1 MLDETV
7 RLALSEDV
15 AHQSLGEGQ
24 DAVVLSLKSG
34 YLYTC
39 NETTERFLNVLDGRR
54 TLGEVVDLLGVE
66 YDVAPETLA
75 SDLAALAEELLGEKL
90 IVVAGEGS

>member
-1 MLDETV
+1 MLDESV

-24 DAVVLSLKSG
+24 DTVVLSLKSG

-39 NETTERFLNVLDGRR
+39 NETTERFLRALDGRR
-54 TLGEVVDLLGVE
+54 TLREAVDLLETE
-66 YDVAPETLA
+66 YDVPREKLA
-75 SDLAALAEELLGEKL
+75 ADLAALAEELLAEKL
-90 IVVAGEGS
+90 IAVVEEKT